1 MIAVHLLSDADCPA
15 AARVFVRAFADKVA
29 VMLPG
34 HEGQAEAIF
43 AELIVPG
50 PNFLVAEENGVVVGV
65 ALCEDHGV
73 PSQSQVQWP
82 VLRRHLARGAA
93 LRAWLIAHYLFT
105 ARFDESVLYVDSVA
119 VDPDWQ
125 GRGAAT
131 ALLAAV
137 VAAARRRGRGSLTLY
152 VIDRN
157 ARARGLYEHLGFVRR
172 HTLHTWLFKPLVG
185 FAASDY
191 MELRLT

>member
-1 MIAVHLLSDADCPA
+1 MIAVHLLTDDDCRA

-29 VMLPG
+29 VMLHG
-34 HEGQAEAIF
+34 HEGQAEAVF

-50 PNFLVAEENGVVVGV
+50 PNSWVAKDDGVVVGV
-65 ALCEDHGV
+65 VLCEDHAM
-73 PSQSQVQWP
+73 PSQGEVQWS
-82 VLRRHLARGAA
+82 VLRRHLAWGAA
-93 LRAWLIAHYLFT
+93 LRAWVVAHYLFT

-125 GRGAAT
+125 GRGVAT
-131 ALLAAV
+131 ALLVA
-137 VAAARRRGRGSLTLY
+137 VAAEARRRGRRSLTLY

-157 ARARGLYEHLGFVRR
+157 ARARSLYEHLGFVHR

-191 MELRLT
+191 MELRLK